1 MDELIQEVT
10 ELFDSILNKI
20 SNEHAENQEFLR
32 IHSLFKEFSCNR
44 IFKSGNHNAG
54 KCVLEYMIKYL
65 KKLKKLGEN
74 SQISKKNQKKKIIIN
89 LEKLKYLI
97 ERIELSFNI
106 AIDDFNC
113 LSDDH
118 ERKIA
123 LKQITTTIYVE
134 NKEKMHKLYK
144 DMNNKAKIFRAV
156 MYKTLKYNQST
167 SRDLMTGW
175 LIIYYS
181 IFAKKKANLLAKL
194 ARAEINAEKL
204 ASLWKLIDSKIGVKA
219 ISKAFFPIKINTM
232 IFIPRLV
239 NNVLDLTYNKIHQ
252 EDSIKPE
259 TNFTFTQDSED
270 SRIPVRILSS
280 IPINKLATNNKKLNQ
295 SSFSNEYHQFE
306 KIIIHIHGGGFIAM
320 STLFYQTYTR
330 AWANNLNIPVFSI
343 EYRLAPEYKFPA
355 GLDDVWQVYTW
366 IVENA
371 HKYIGIEPKQI
382 ILVGDSAGANLAA
395 ALILKAISVG
405 YRVPDGLYMVFP
417 CLNLNED
424 YFSTRV
430 LLSLEDNKVIFK
442 CFRAMIDNYIPDNFS
457 AENYLISP
465 ALAPQ
470 DLLGKFPKTEMLIP
484 LKDPLA
490 HDSFRFAEKL
500 LNANVDLHITEYPEL
515 SHGGLPY
522 KQFPNEITEGLKKL
536 LT

>member
-1 MDELIQEVT
+1 M
-10 ELFDSILNKI
+10 
-20 SNEHAENQEFLR
+20 
-32 IHSLFKEFSCNR
+32 
-44 IFKSGNHNAG
+44 
-54 KCVLEYMIKYL
+54 
-65 KKLKKLGEN
+65 
-74 SQISKKNQKKKIIIN
+74 
-89 LEKLKYLI
+89 
-97 ERIELSFNI
+97 
-106 AIDDFNC
+106 
-113 LSDDH
+113 
-118 ERKIA
+118 
-123 LKQITTTIYVE
+123 
-134 NKEKMHKLYK
+134 
-144 DMNNKAKIFRAV
+144 
-156 MYKTLKYNQST
+156 
-167 SRDLMTGW
+167 
-175 LIIYYS
+175 
-181 IFAKKKANLLAKL
+181 
-194 ARAEINAEKL
+194 
-204 ASLWKLIDSKIGVKA
+204 
-219 ISKAFFPIKINTM
+219 
-232 IFIPRLV
+232 
-239 NNVLDLTYNKIHQ
+239 
-252 EDSIKPE
+252 
-259 TNFTFTQDSED
+259 
-270 SRIPVRILSS
+270 
-280 IPINKLATNNKKLNQ
+280 LNQ
-295 SSFSNEYHQFE
+295 DHQFE
-306 KIIIHIHGGGFIAM
+306 KIIIFIHGGAFIAL
-320 STLFYQTYTR
+320 SSYYYQQFTNM
-330 AWANNLNIPVFSI
+330 WANELNIPVFSI
-343 EYRLAPEYKFPA
+343 DYRLAPEHKFPA